1 MKYLALAFILILS
14 ACVNDVTKES
24 KVAKLANISEQP
36 NIDNHLLLLSLLKID
51 TGEFTYIDENGVQQA
66 DELKQFKAIEN
77 IYIRNIGSDP
87 SIFEMNSDRLKTIM
101 FFSFYS
107 LNTNSAAFME
117 YLAADL
123 MPIYNKNKIYFLKTL
138 NTLPFL
144 VNANCNRLNAYFG
157 FEGRN
162 NNQKNIFLENNMKLF
177 KDYLG
182 DKQLKLCLAE
192 F

>member
-101 FFSFYS
+101 FFS
-107 LNTNSAAFME
+107 LV
-117 YLAADL
+117 L
-123 MPIYNKNKIYFLKTL
+123 FLS
-138 NTLPFL
+138 
-144 VNANCNRLNAYFG
+144 
-157 FEGRN
+157 
-162 NNQKNIFLENNMKLF
+162 
-177 KDYLG
+177 
-182 DKQLKLCLAE
+182 
-192 F
+192 